1 MVDSRNKREQNSDR
15 ERAQGTR
22 TPSERGDGDTTELR
36 EANENIR
43 KAQGDDAM
51 DTPVDPRKTGNRP
64 RFDRDR

>member
-1 MVDSRNKREQNSDR
+1 MESRNQSEHDRDRGAEGNSTSPDSAAG
-15 ERAQGTR
+15 E
-22 TPSERGDGDTTELR
+22 TTNLR

-51 DTPVDPRKTGNRP
+51 ETPVDPQKTGNKP